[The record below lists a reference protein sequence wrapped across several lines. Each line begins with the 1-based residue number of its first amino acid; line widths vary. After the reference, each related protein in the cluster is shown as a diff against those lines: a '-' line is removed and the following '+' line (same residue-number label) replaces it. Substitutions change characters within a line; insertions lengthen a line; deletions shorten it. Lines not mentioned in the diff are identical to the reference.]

1 VIAWL
6 QVTSGRGPDEC
17 AWVAARVV
25 DCIVREAAAQKLDV
39 RILEAVPGGHPET
52 YRSALLSL
60 EGQNFSEFVAGW
72 QGTIQWIGA
81 SPYRPHH
88 KRKNWFVG
96 VNHFAPPAK
105 HVFDARDLRIES
117 MRSSGPGGQHTNKT
131 ESGVRVTHVPTS
143 LTAVAQEERSQHRNR
158 SLALGR
164 LYQRWRAAQQA
175 QHQQNRQEQWESHSA
190 LERGNPTRT
199 YTGPSFRSKRR

>member
-25 DCIVREAAAQKLDV
+25 DCIVREAAVQNLDV
-39 RILEAVPGGHPET
+39 RILEAIPGGHPET
-52 YRSALLSL
+52 YKSALLSL
-60 EGQNFSEFVAGW
+60 EGKDLSEFVRSW
-72 QGTIQWIGA
+72 QGTIQWTGT

-88 KRKNWFVG
+88 KRRNWFVG
-96 VNHFAPPAK
+96 VNHFAPPAE
-105 HVFDARDLRIES
+105 HVFDTQDLRIES

-131 ESGVRVTHVPTS
+131 ESSIRVTHLPTG
-143 LTAVAQEERSQHRNR
+143 LTAVAQEERSQNRNR
-158 SLALGR
+158 SLALSR
-164 LYQRWRAAQQA
+164 LHQRWRIEQQA

-190 LERGNPTRT
+190 LERGNPNRT
-199 YTGPSFRSKRR
+199 YTTPAFKPKRQ